1 MGGEQ
6 NSKISQNNPY
16 FMQELSNFDFEM
28 LGCWPEPFLVGRKTP
43 SFSVDHGSVKDFSAK
58 VLKWWAKNRNL
69 FSEWAKAAR
78 IVFSFT
84 PNSAAAER
92 VFSFL
97 KAMFTDEQ
105 TQSLADLIQSAL
117 MLKYNGRK
125 VG

>member
-1 MGGEQ
+1 MSLFHQ
-6 NSKISQNNPY
+6 
-16 FMQELSNFDFEM
+16 
-28 LGCWPEPFLVGRKTP
+28 
-43 SFSVDHGSVKDFSAK
+43 
-58 VLKWWAKNRNL
+58 L

-97 KAMFTDEQ
+97 KAMFGDEQ
-105 TQSLADLIQSAL
+105 AQSLADMIQSAL